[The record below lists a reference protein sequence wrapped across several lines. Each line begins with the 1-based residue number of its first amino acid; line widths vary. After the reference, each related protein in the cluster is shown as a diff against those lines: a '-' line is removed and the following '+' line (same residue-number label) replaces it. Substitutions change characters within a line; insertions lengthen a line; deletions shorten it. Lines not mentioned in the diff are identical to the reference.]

1 MFQFYHIHLITMKL
15 SGFYLAIL
23 VFSPFILPSC
33 AQNKVVAP
41 RTDLTSKARGSYS
54 VGDSVRN
61 FSLKNYDGKKVSL
74 TDFKAAKGIVI
85 VFMRNTCEYCQAYES
100 RIIALDKKYK
110 PLGYPLI
117 AISPFGDDP
126 KNYPKDDLPHM
137 KLMAEK
143 RGYTFPYL
151 SDDKLRITNLFD
163 DQYTPVSYILQ
174 HKNGKMILIYAGDID
189 DDWENIH
196 PVKKNFTASKLD
208 SLLRL
213 R

>member
-1 MFQFYHIHLITMKL
+1 MKL
-15 SGFYLAIL
+15 NQLLLPLLI
-23 VFSPFILPSC
+23 FSLFFLPSC
-33 AQNKVVAP
+33 AQNKTASA

-54 VGDSVRN
+54 VGDSIKN
-61 FSLKNYDGKKVSL
+61 FSLKNYDGKNVSL
-74 TDFKAAKGIVI
+74 ADFSHAKGLVI

-137 KLMAEK
+137 KLIAEK

-151 SDDKLRITNLFD
+151 SDEKLRMTNLFD

-174 HKNGKMILIYAGDID
+174 RKNGKLILIYAGDID

-196 PVKKNFTASKLD
+196 PVKKSFTASKLD
-208 SLLRL
+208 SLLRSKNK
-213 R
+213 